1 MEIEREDERRGKEKV
16 EENTKMVEIS
26 GTNIL
31 ANLHIGGLER

>member
-1 MEIEREDERRGKEKV
+1 MRRKEKV
-16 EENTKMVEIS
+16 EENTKVMEMS